1 MPLRTRVAYFFLAPF
16 ILIFVLFWIW
26 PIGYSAYLS
35 LLNTRGA
42 VYSFNPE
49 MNWGRLLLDPAFSNA
64 LKNTLIF
71 MVIQV
76 PIMMVLATLLAVAL
90 NSSLL
95 KARGLVRFAFFAP
108 VVVSEVAYA
117 AIFRLMFNADLGIVN
132 TTLASLGLPEVAWL
146 SNPVSAMAV
155 IIMAVTWRW
164 VGYNTIIILSG
175 LQSIP
180 QDIYE
185 AAEIDGVSRIKQ
197 FLRITVPL
205 LKPVLIFA
213 SVLSI
218 IGSLQLFT
226 EPFLITD
233 RGGPGGAT
241 ETLGLFVYRQG
252 FNQFNF
258 GYASAAAYALAA
270 LAVTFS
276 AINLWFGRDRP

>member
-1 MPLRTRVAYFFLAPF
+1 MPLRTRTAYFFLTPF
-16 ILIFVLFWIW
+16 IGIFVVFWIW

-35 LLNTRGA
+35 FMNTRGP
-42 VYSFNPE
+42 VYSFNPN
-49 MNWGRLLLDPAFSNA
+49 MNWGRLLVDPAFANA
-64 LKNTLIF
+64 LKNTLIL
-71 MVIQV
+71 MAIQV
-76 PIMMVLATLLAVAL
+76 PVMIALATLLAVAL
-90 NSSLL
+90 NSPLL

-117 AIFRLMFNADLGIVN
+117 AVFRLIFNADLGVVN
-132 TTLASLGLPEVAWL
+132 KTLASVGLPEVAWF
-146 SNPVSAMAV
+146 SHPNTAMAV
-155 IIMAVTWRW
+155 IIIAVTWRW

-180 QDIYE
+180 KDVYE
-185 AAEIDGVSRIKQ
+185 AAILDRVSRRQQ
-197 FLRITVPL
+197 FLYITVPL

-233 RGGPGGAT
+233 RGGPGGGT
-241 ETLGLFVYRQG
+241 ETLGLFIYRQG

-258 GYASAAAYALAA
+258 GYASAAAYTLAA
-270 LAVTFS
+270 LAVAFS
-276 AINLWFGRDRP
+276 VINLRLGRDRP

>member
-1 MPLRTRVAYFFLAPF
+1 MPRKSRSAYFFLAPF
-16 ILIFVLFWIW
+16 ITIFVVFWIW
-26 PIGYSAYLS
+26 PIVYSAYLS
-35 LLNTRGA
+35 LLNTRGPN
-42 VYSFNPE
+42 YTFNPQ
-49 MNWGRLLLDPAFSNA
+49 MNWGRLLQDPGFANA
-64 LKNTLIF
+64 LENTLVL
-71 MVIQV
+71 MAIQV
-76 PIMMVLATLLAVAL
+76 PVMMLLATLLAVAL

-117 AIFRLMFNADLGIVN
+117 AVFRLMFNDDLGVVN
-132 TTLASLGLPEVAWL
+132 RTLASVGLPEVAWL
-146 SNPVSAMAV
+146 SHPTSAMAV

-180 QDIYE
+180 GDVYE
-185 AAEIDGVSRIKQ
+185 AASLDGVSRRQQ
-197 FLRITVPL
+197 FLYITVPL

-258 GYASAAAYALAA
+258 GYASAAAYTLAA

-276 AINLWFGRDRP
+276 LLNLWLGRDRT

>member
-146 SNPVSAMAV
+146 SNPASAMAV

-164 VGYNTIIILSG
+164 VGYNTIIIMSG

>member
-1 MPLRTRVAYFFLAPF
+1 MPFKTRTAYFFLAPF
-16 ILIFVLFWIW
+16 VAIFVIFWIW

-35 LLNTRGA
+35 LMNTRGA
-42 VYSFNPE
+42 IYSFNPQI
-49 MNWGRLLLDPAFSNA
+49 NWGRLLQDPGFANA
-64 LKNTLIF
+64 LKNTLIL
-71 MVIQV
+71 MAIQV
-76 PIMMVLATLLAVAL
+76 PVMMVLATLLAVAL
-90 NSSLL
+90 NSTLL

-117 AIFRLMFNADLGIVN
+117 AVFRLMFNDDLGVIN
-132 TTLASLGLPEVAWL
+132 RTLASIGLPEVAWL
-146 SNPVSAMAV
+146 SNPTSAMAV

-180 QDIYE
+180 EDVYE
-185 AAEIDGVSRIKQ
+185 AASLDGVSRRQQ
-197 FLRITVPL
+197 FLYITIPL
-205 LKPVLIFA
+205 LKPVLVFA
-213 SVLSI
+213 AVLSI

-258 GYASAAAYALAA
+258 GYASAAAYTLAG
-270 LAVTFS
+270 LAVAFS
-276 AINLWFGRDRP
+276 LLNLWLGREKP